1 MMLFKNEFCCVL
13 FRAIFDLAIFQG
25 PVSPTLLELV
35 SAVAHTG
42 SGLRLLVGRA
52 PKRGGSQGEE
62 RGRLLALSLLL
73 LFLAKAQAV
82 RHAGTCEA
90 VHNTSRM

>member
-1 MMLFKNEFCCVL
+1 MCGMMLFKNDEFCCVL
-13 FRAIFDLAIFQG
+13 FRAIFDLAISQG
-25 PVSPTLLELV
+25 PVSPALLELI
-35 SAVAHTG
+35 SAVAQTG

-73 LFLAKAQAV
+73 LLLD
-82 RHAGTCEA
+82 
-90 VHNTSRM
+90 